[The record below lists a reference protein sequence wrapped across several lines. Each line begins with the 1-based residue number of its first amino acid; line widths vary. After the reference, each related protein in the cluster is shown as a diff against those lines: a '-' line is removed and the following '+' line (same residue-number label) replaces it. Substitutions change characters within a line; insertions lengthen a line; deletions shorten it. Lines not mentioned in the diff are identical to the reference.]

1 MMPAVSKLQI
11 YYYIRSYYGARY
23 TVLKLYLVYLV
34 MSAIYHSF
42 SGEVPRA
49 SCLSSFHVLYYHFYM
64 ILCYTT
70 ENIIVFTDMLHF
82 FVCFM
87 QFYIEGA

>member
-1 MMPAVSKLQI
+1 M
-11 YYYIRSYYGARY
+11 
-23 TVLKLYLVYLV
+23 LKLYLVNLV
-34 MSAIYHSF
+34 MSAIYRSF
-42 SGEVPRA
+42 FGEVPRA
-49 SCLSSFHVLYYHFYM
+49 RCFSSFHVLYCHFYM
-64 ILCYTT
+64 IPCTTT